1 MENDSSST
9 SDIYSDGPV
18 VRGGEAVIQ
27 QDKLMEFD
35 PATGD
40 LFRRA
45 YINMMVARS
54 DDSENLKRKPTKD

>member
-1 MENDSSST
+1 
-9 SDIYSDGPV
+9 
-18 VRGGEAVIQ
+18 VIQ